1 MQTPTGRL
9 RRLWIVA
16 VVTVSLTSARAT
28 SVRPPS
34 FSELVAQA
42 DCIVQ
47 VETQSV
53 RSEWRG
59 AGSSRHIVT
68 VVTASV
74 REPLVGKAPATIELE
89 FLGGTVGGETL
100 RVVDQPR
107 LAPGDRDILFVQNN
121 GSQICP
127 LVSMMYGRYRLVR
140 DPADSQHEWVARENG
155 ERLRSVEDIS
165 RPLSDSRS
173 MTSTGTKQ
181 QGMTVASF
189 EATIK
194 QTATE
199 LGRKDVVP

>member
-16 VVTVSLTSARAT
+16 VATVSLTSARAT

-34 FSELVAQA
+34 FPELVAQA
-42 DCIVQ
+42 DCIIQ
-47 VETQSV
+47 VETRSV
-53 RSEWRG
+53 RTEWRG
-59 AGSSRHIVT
+59 EGASRHIVT
-68 VVTASV
+68 IVTASV
-74 REPLVGKAPATIELE
+74 RKQLVGKAPATLELE
-89 FLGGTVGGETL
+89 FLGGTVGDETL

-121 GSQICP
+121 GHQICP

-140 DPADSQHEWVARENG
+140 DPADSRREWVARQNG
-155 ERLRSVEDIS
+155 ERLRSVDDIS
-165 RPLSDSRS
+165 RPFSDSRS

-181 QGMTVASF
+181 QGMTATAF
-189 EATIK
+189 EARIK

-199 LGRKDVVP
+199 LGRKDVTP